1 MKKLLIICLLL
12 LTYTNIFAQDKEP
25 TAWEFRWGTVNTQRV
40 FDLDYFIQDTFHFG
54 FQWAASKL
62 MNDSL
67 KNNCFASHR
76 YNDYLNT
83 NAQLLYNITA
93 PTWLNK
99 GSYHPGFWYAPFMTY
114 EPTLPLDANAT
125 NFGKILR
132 LADGSNPIFGFKYR
146 RVEPSTN
153 PTDVNY
159 SRMVLVKSLASSSEK
174 IVLNNIIPKPAT
186 DYITLNI
193 NGINT
198 TLKRG
203 VEVDMLIEIYN
214 VMGIL
219 IHSTP
224 SASQPPLNE
233 GNFKIDI
240 SSLAPDIYF
249 VKMVASNGCCSIVE
263 KFVKIKS

>member
-1 MKKLLIICLLL
+1 MKTLIKIAILLIMSYNLYSQN
-12 LTYTNIFAQDKEP
+12 TEPAAFEFNYGTNSF
-25 TAWEFRWGTVNTQRV
+25 TQSK
-40 FDLDYFIQDTFHFG
+40 FIYG
-54 FQWAASKL
+54 FQWAASKNMNDAL
-62 MNDSL
+62 MNTAYAGGIYINEL
-67 KNNCFASHR
+67 NNNSDPLDMIISPKWMNFGH
-76 YNDYLNT
+76 N
-83 NAQLLYNITA
+83 
-93 PTWLNK
+93 
-99 GSYHPGFWYAPFMTY
+99 PGFWYAPFMNY
-114 EPTLPLDANAT
+114 EPTLPLNSDGS
-125 NFGKILR
+125 NFGTILR

-159 SRMVLVKSLASSSEK
+159 PRMVLVKSLASSSEK